1 LGVGEDRGR
10 LARLVVGAEGGL
22 METRA
27 DVIVVGS
34 GASAVHA
41 AYPLVQAGRRVIMLD
56 VGREDETYDPLIPPL
71 SFSQIRRTDPQ
82 QHRYFL
88 GDDFEGVPL
97 GQLGAGPQVTPP
109 RQYVLK
115 DSDSIASKQ
124 AGEFAALESF
134 ALGGLGQAWGA
145 GAFPFLDGELIR
157 CGLPVKEL
165 REHYEIVSRRIGIT
179 GDRDDL
185 LALRGPLYSL
195 QPPLELDHNASAIL
209 GRYTS
214 RRDKFLRQ
222 GAALGRT
229 VLAVLTRPLGNRGA
243 NPYRDMEFWT
253 NPDGCVYRPSL
264 TVTDLRS
271 YTNFHYYR
279 PFFVEEFFEPADGG
293 VTVQARNLT
302 GEGRVSFTGNRLIL
316 AAGALGTTRIV
327 LRSLHQYDV
336 PVPFVCNPHSYIP
349 SLHLASLG
357 KPAAERCTSLAQ
369 LTLIYDPTGT
379 REHLVQSQMFSYRS
393 LMLFRLLKE
402 SPLAYREGLRV
413 MQALQSAFVI
423 WVVQYEDAPTR
434 DKTCVLRRG
443 ERGGADLLEVNYRLT
458 AAEEQRCREQERAIV
473 RLCRQLGCWPL
484 KTVHPEHGASIH
496 YGGQLPFCA
505 EEEPLTTETETGRLR
520 GTRAVH
526 VADGAAFVYLPAKG
540 LTLTLMANANRIG
553 ASLLA

>member
-1 LGVGEDRGR
+1 
-10 LARLVVGAEGGL
+10 

-56 VGREDETYDPLIPPL
+56 VGLEDEKYDPLIPPL
-71 SFSQIRRTDPQ
+71 PFSEIRRTDPQ

-109 RQYVLK
+109 RQYVLR
-115 DSDSIASKQ
+115 DNGTLAPKQ
-124 AGEFAALESF
+124 AREFAALESF

-157 CGLPVKEL
+157 CGLPVKEM

-185 LALRGPLYSL
+185 LPWRGPLDSL
-195 QPPLELDHNASAIL
+195 QPPLDLDHNASKIL
-209 GRYTS
+209 RRYAS
-214 RRDKFLRQ
+214 RRDHFFRQ

-229 VLAVLTRPLGNRGA
+229 VLAVLTQPLGNRCA

-253 NPDGCVYRPSL
+253 NPDRCVYRPSL
-264 TVTDLRS
+264 TVEQLRAYS
-271 YTNFHYYR
+271 HFHYYR
-279 PFFVEEFFEPADGG
+279 SFWVEEFTEPTDGG
-293 VTVQARNLT
+293 VTVRARHLLDAECVIFS
-302 GEGRVSFTGNRLIL
+302 GDRLVL
-316 AAGALGTTRIV
+316 AAGSLGTARIV
-327 LRSLHQYDV
+327 LRSLRQYDV
-336 PVPFVCNPHSYIP
+336 PVPFVCNPHSYVP
-349 SLHLASLG
+349 SLHLANLG
-357 KPAAERCTSLAQ
+357 KPPAERCSSLAQ
-369 LTLIYDPTGT
+369 LTLVYDPTGT

-413 MQALQSAFVI
+413 LRVLQSAFVI
-423 WVVQYEDAPTR
+423 WVVQYEVAPSP
-434 DKTCVLRRG
+434 DKNCLLRRG
-443 ERGGADLLEVNYRLT
+443 ERGGPDLLEVNYRLT
-458 AAEEQRCREQERAIV
+458 AAEKQRCREQERAIM
-473 RLCRQLGCWPL
+473 RFCRQLGCWPL
-484 KTVHPEHGASIH
+484 KAVHPEHGASIH
-496 YGGQLPFCA
+496 YGGQLPFSA
-505 EEEPLTTETETGRLR
+505 EERLLTTEPETGRLR

-526 VADGAAFVYLPAKG
+526 IADGAAFVYLPAKG

-553 ASLLA
+553 TSLLT